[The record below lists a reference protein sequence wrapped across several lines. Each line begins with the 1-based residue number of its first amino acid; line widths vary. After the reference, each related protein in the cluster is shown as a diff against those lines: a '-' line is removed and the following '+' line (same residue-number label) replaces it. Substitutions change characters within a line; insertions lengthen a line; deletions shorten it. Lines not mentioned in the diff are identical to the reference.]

1 MNTGFIFIS
10 RSIALNTDNKGAGWP
25 SKTGGKSGRGRD
37 NAPPR
42 K

>member
-1 MNTGFIFIS
+1 MNQALMAIV
-10 RSIALNTDNKGAGWP
+10 SIDDLFASTAGWP
-25 SKTGGKSGRGRD
+25 SKTGGKSGPGRD

>member
-1 MNTGFIFIS
+1 MNFTTS
-10 RSIALNTDNKGAGWP
+10 NQGAGWP
-25 SKTGGKSGRGRD
+25 SKTGEDSGKGRD